1 MDPDWS
7 IIGSRTNSGPRKD
20 QMATLTTA
28 EAQIKIRLPAD
39 VRDRVKASAALNRRT
54 LMREIE
60 FRVIE
65 SLDRE
70 AAQSSGVAM
79 GGAAQ

>member
-1 MDPDWS
+1 M
-7 IIGSRTNSGPRKD
+7 N
-20 QMATLTTA
+20 TLSA
-28 EAQIKIRLPAD
+28 ADAQIKIRLPAA

-65 SLDRE
+65 SLDRDDVQR
-70 AAQSSGVAM
+70 AGRITMQ
-79 GGAAQ
+79 GAAE

>member
-1 MDPDWS
+1 MDHLGS
-7 IIGSRTNSGPRKD
+7 IKEKSMN
-20 QMATLTTA
+20 TLSA
-28 EAQIKIRLPAD
+28 ADAQIKIRLPAA

-65 SLDRE
+65 SLDRDDVQR
-70 AAQSSGVAM
+70 AGRITMQ
-79 GGAAQ
+79 GAAE